1 MLREFTVEAIHPTQ
15 DGDTIYSLLANR
27 ALRAPQSVVA
37 QCQDEDTRQWHDVT
51 AVDMLSKVRATAK
64 GLLALGVKHGSK
76 VFIQQ
81 HATNGA

>member
-37 QCQDEDTRQWHDVT
+37 QWQDEDTRQWHDVT
-51 AVDMLSKVRATAK
+51 AAVSYTHLTLPTKRIV
-64 GLLALGVKHGSK
+64 
-76 VFIQQ
+76 
-81 HATNGA
+81 